1 MPKFPNAVFL
11 LVLLLVLASGGCQS
25 LKNLFRKRDPAPP
38 NLLPVTTQPLTLEQ
52 ITTAINRSSMAIRTM
67 STEEASVMVPGILW
81 PVKAMIAFERP
92 NRLRIQGGATTLT
105 GREIDFGSNESL
117 FWLWVRRLPEKE
129 MYYCR
134 HDQFPNCPVRS
145 MFPIEPS
152 WLIEAL
158 GIVEFSPSELHEGP
172 FPTEDGNLMIVSHRQ
187 TSTGRFSK
195 RTIVGG
201 KTGWVL
207 RQEMYSPQNELVA
220 IALSSDHRYD
230 TKTGIVYARKV
241 EVQCQGAEGKMTI
254 DLGVPTFNSQ
264 TPFPAAMFTMPNYD
278 GYRPVD
284 ICGPEFLQNRVGGIP
299 LSSTTPQPATGNTS
313 TGIPLSTTVP
323 PSVMTASGTTIIPD
337 NTAHNAPQPNPQPNY
352 YYTDSAT
359 PEANIETLIR

>member
-1 MPKFPNAVFL
+1 MLKFKNAAFF
-11 LVLLLVLASGGCQS
+11 LVLLLVLVSGGCQS
-25 LKNLFRKRDPAPP
+25 LKNLFRKKDPLPP
-38 NLLPVTTQPLTLEQ
+38 DILPTSTQPLTLEQ
-52 ITTAINRSSMAIRTM
+52 ITTAINRNGMAIRTM

-158 GIVEFSPSELHEGP
+158 GIVEFSVAEQHEGP
-172 FPTEDGNLMIVSHRQ
+172 FPIEDGNLMIVSHRQ
-187 TSTGRFSK
+187 TPAGRFFK

-220 IALSSDHRYD
+220 LALSSDHRYD
-230 TKTGIVYARKV
+230 RATGIVYARKI

-254 DLGVPTFNSQ
+254 DLGVPKFNSQ

-284 ICGPEFLQNRVGGIP
+284 ICAPEFLQNRVGGIP
-299 LSSTTPQPATGNTS
+299 LSSATPQPTTENTS

-323 PSVMTASGTTIIPD
+323 RSVMAASGTTMIPE
-337 NTAHNAPQPNPQPNY
+337 NTPQPNPQPTY
-352 YYTDSAT
+352 YYTDAAT
-359 PEANIETLIR
+359 PEANIETIVR